1 MKTIKISIWIVLAT
15 ALLTVAPI
23 AGQTWA
29 AAACTIAHS
38 ACYPWRIPPQNRET
52 LLLNVVP
59 NNALTGA
66 IYRICLCPPAKSVE
80 LVFRFGTEDIV
91 IGRIAVD
98 DDGPLCRD
106 FRFETSRRSQLVLRR
121 TDESGTA
128 LAGCYLTTPA
138 VP

>member
-1 MKTIKISIWIVLAT
+1 MEITVWIIS
-15 ALLTVAPI
+15 
-23 AGQTWA
+23 A
-29 AAACTIAHS
+29 AALMTATLTSRQARAAAECTIAHS

-66 IYRICLCPPAKSVE
+66 IYRICLCPPAKTVE

-91 IGRIAVD
+91 IGRISVG

-106 FRFETSRRSQLVLRR
+106 FRFETSRRSQLILRR
-121 TDESGTA
+121 TDEPAAA
-128 LAGCYLTTPA
+128 LAGCYLTTPM